1 MTTTI
6 PKIQIE
12 EEVQPQPGYS
22 DWPQEIVNKEI
33 RPAPDRYRNAIGKYR
48 LDRLAACISCGR
60 CAEVCPQGVHSKPE
74 GYKLMLRPQ
83 DYRCIGPACSEQRSD
98 CVRQCPQ
105 DALVLRLNPN
115 VGCLGDPRWS
125 SDLILS
131 TWFQA
136 ETGHT
141 PPPHLEYRHGA
152 SGGGFDRIRFKFE
165 LPGLEG
171 QGRTTATEKRRPF
184 GNSTPV
190 EIDTGL
196 DLNHR
201 DDGRPRI
208 HIDIP
213 IYGGGMSFGSVSI
226 HTILAKARAASA
238 WNSFSCTGEGGYP
251 DRLRPYDDHMITQVA
266 TGLFGVREETIQRV
280 RIVEF
285 KYAQGAK
292 PGLGGHLLGDK
303 NTPAVAR
310 MRGAVP
316 GNALFSPFPFHSVYS
331 VEDHKKH
338 LDWIKEVNSRCLVS
352 VKVSTPTDVDM
363 VAVGSYYAG
372 AHIIH
377 LDGSYGG
384 TGAAPDIAKKNIAM
398 PIEYAIPKVHKFL
411 SAEGIREKITLMA
424 SGGIRTAYDALK
436 AIALGA
442 DGVVIGTAEMV
453 ALGCVRCACCESGRG
468 CPRGIAS
475 TDPELIELMSPEW
488 ATQRLINLQNAWHEQ
503 MIFVLRQLGMNSI
516 RDLRGRTD
524 LLCYLD

>member
-1 MTTTI
+1 MTTTTA
-6 PKIQIE
+6 KIQFQ
-12 EEVQPQPGYS
+12 EEVQPQPGHS
-22 DWPQEIVNKEI
+22 DWPQEIVKREV
-33 RPAPDRYRNAIGKYR
+33 RPVPDRYRNAIGKYR
-48 LDRLAACISCGR
+48 IDRLASCISCGR
-60 CAEVCPQGVHSKPE
+60 CVEICRYGVHIKPE
-74 GYKLMLRPQ
+74 GYKYMLRPQ
-83 DYRCIGPACSEQRSD
+83 DYRCVGPVCSENGGD
-98 CVRQCPQ
+98 CIQACPQ
-105 DALVLRLNPN
+105 KALVMRLNPN
-115 VGCLGDPRWS
+115 IECFGDPRWS
-125 SDLILS
+125 SELILS
-131 TWFQA
+131 TWHQA
-136 ETGHT
+136 ETGHM
-141 PPPHLEYRHGA
+141 PPSHLEYRHGD
-152 SGGGFDRIRFKFE
+152 SGGGFDRMRFRFE
-165 LPGLEG
+165 IPSLDRPAAPMPEA
-171 QGRTTATEKRRPF
+171 RKRSRLSQAA
-184 GNSTPV
+184 N

-201 DDGRPRI
+201 DDGRPQV

-213 IYGGGMSFGSVSI
+213 VYGGGMSFGSVSI
-226 HTILAKARAASA
+226 HTILAKARAAAA

-251 DRLRPYDDHMITQVA
+251 DRLKPYDDHMITQVA

-363 VAVGSYYAG
+363 VAVGSYFAG

-411 SAEGIREKITLMA
+411 TAEGIREKITLIA

-475 TDPELIELMSPEW
+475 TDTELIELMSPEW

-503 MIFVLRQLGMNSI
+503 MIAVLQRLGMHSI
-516 RDLRGRTD
+516 RELRGRSD
-524 LLCYLD
+524 VLCYLE